1 MKISVKKVTS
11 ILIFLTIFVSILP
24 VQAGFSLETDD
35 DSGIEGYRTMCEKAG
50 GKFVIHSNDGEFAH
64 HECIWPD
71 GDSIDCW
78 TDVGK
83 IAGDSSCTLFI
94 NEDDDSSELVINEP
108 GTDPVDPKA
117 DLYSAITAGELAV
130 AMSAKLPTKAQN
142 QAWCK
147 RNGGTVIEFED
158 GGWACDYPTGDDL
171 ICDGGIID
179 VCHWGWIVE
188 QWVKDMSLSFVGS
201 GEVASPEPGASEI
214 FGSDSI
220 FRAINQ
226 IGPNA
231 LIATDPDV
239 DVDCVI
245 GSEGIFDSQGNSNAL
260 CTENLLELVSGD
272 THIQI
277 VSALGPVEKD
287 CSEINQI
294 VNTQGG
300 TGGYCLF
307 DQDGIVASYT
317 PISLVGTSQPDDAY
331 TPISIV
337 GLHEVLEANCPV
349 GVIEQDG
356 LVHFSCVDNIDMLG
370 HLIEQAGFVAIFA
383 PEGSTNPNSPRGI
396 IESIQHRDI
405 LPGNNYDPTK
415 CIPDF
420 LGCVPDSSLSETAT
434 WATWFGVIAL
444 APISL
449 LLISS
454 ILRKRLMQKADF
466 NGLGNGYTPINI
478 VASVGIG
485 ISVMLIAGFTI
496 RGLTGSGMLNLPRVS
511 SPARPVTIPHPD
523 KLFIEAF
530 GSLGFRL
537 NAAQVE
543 PGDIFIMERIADPN
557 IVPTPP
563 TCADA
568 SELVAPIL
576 IYPADESIY
585 TGKSTGTL
593 SEVEADVVYPSE
605 SCIPDLIKINISE
618 SADFSTKNWNGV
630 DSALVFTLNA
640 DGQLLYE
647 DDSDDI
653 PDCTNFFWKARGSVA
668 GVDGPESAVFTF
680 TTNFEENCAAPENP
694 AGELEPFNPPVTAEK
709 DANCRR
715 GPATVF
721 NELGFLAAGETAIV
735 LGQNAD
741 QTWVFVQLTNLRECW
756 VWEGTLTEDSDFS
769 GVDTLPEPPLPVPP
783 PAEDEPE
790 SDSSEDSDSN
800 SSDDEASSDDE
811 SPPDPP
817 PSSSNGSISGTVFK
831 DSNADGSSSGDDGY
845 AGVSVN
851 LGAGS
856 CNSSGLAS
864 TNTSGNGSFTF
875 SGLSSGSYCLSVVT
889 PSTGSCPRWDH
900 ASTSTNFNITLAEDQ
915 SVSKIIGFDN
925 SACSVD

>member
-1 MKISVKKVTS
+1 MNISVKKVSS
-11 ILIFLTIFVSILP
+11 ILLFLMLFVSIIP

-35 DSGIEGYRTMCEKAG
+35 DSGIEGYRTMCEQAG
-50 GKFVIHSNDGEFAH
+50 GKFVIHSNDGEFAN

-83 IAGDSSCTLFI
+83 IAGDSSCTLYI
-94 NEDDDSSELVINEP
+94 NEDEDSSEIVINEP
-108 GTDPVDPKA
+108 GTDPLDPKA
-117 DLYSAITAGELAV
+117 DLYTPITAGELAV
-130 AMSAKLPTKAQN
+130 AMSAKLPTKEQN
-142 QAWCK
+142 QRWCK
-147 RNGGTVIEFED
+147 RNGGTVIKFED
-158 GGWACDYPTGDDL
+158 GSWACDYPTGDDL

-188 QWVKDMSLSFVGS
+188 QWVKDMSLSLVGS
-201 GEVASPEPGASEI
+201 GEVASPEPGESET
-214 FGSDSI
+214 FGSNSI
-220 FRAINQ
+220 FRVINQ
-226 IGPNA
+226 LGPNA
-231 LIATDPDV
+231 LIAKERDAEI
-239 DVDCVI
+239 DCVV
-245 GSEGIFDSQGNSNAL
+245 SREGIFDSQGNENAL
-260 CTENLLELVSGD
+260 CSENLSELVLGE
-272 THIQI
+272 TQIQV
-277 VSALGPVEKD
+277 VSALGMVEKN
-287 CSEINQI
+287 CSEINRI
-294 VNTQGG
+294 IGAQGDV
-300 TGGYCLF
+300 GGQCIF

-317 PISLVGTSQPDDAY
+317 PITLVGTTEPEDTY
-331 TPISIV
+331 TPIPIV
-337 GLHEVLEANCPV
+337 GLHQVLEANCPV

-356 LVHFSCVDNIDMLG
+356 LVHFSCVDNIDMMG
-370 HLIEQAGFVAIFA
+370 QLIEQAGFVAIFA
-383 PEGSTNPNSPRGI
+383 PEGSSNPNSPRGI

-415 CIPDF
+415 CIPEF

-434 WATWFGVIAL
+434 WLTWFGVIAL
-444 APISL
+444 APISSV
-449 LLISS
+449 ITSS
-454 ILRKRLMQKADF
+454 ILRKRMMQKDDF
-466 NGLGNGYTPINI
+466 NGAGNGYTPITI
-478 VASVGIG
+478 VTSVAVG
-485 ISVMLIAGFTI
+485 ISVMLIAGFAV
-496 RGLTGSGMLNLPRVS
+496 RGLTSSGVLNLPRVS
-511 SPARPVTIPHPD
+511 TSAKPVAIPYPETM
-523 KLFIEAF
+523 FVEAIE
-530 GSLGFRL
+530 SLDNVRDGTSNTAL
-537 NAAQVE
+537 NE
-543 PGDIFIMERIADPN
+543 S
-557 IVPTPP
+557 TLP

-585 TGKSTGTL
+585 TGKSSGTL
-593 SEVEADVVYPSE
+593 SEVEADVVYPSD

-630 DSALVFTLNA
+630 DSALVFTLNS

-647 DDSDDI
+647 DDSDDV
-653 PDCTNFFWKARGSVA
+653 PDCTSFFWKASGSVA
-668 GVDGPESAVFTF
+668 GVDGPESAIFTF

-790 SDSSEDSDSN
+790 SDSSDDSDSK

-817 PSSSNGSISGTVFK
+817 PSSSNASISGTVFK

-864 TNTSGNGSFTF
+864 TNTSGNGGFSF
-875 SGLSSGSYCLSVVT
+875 SGLSAGTYCLSVVT

-900 ASTSTNFNITLAEDQ
+900 ASTSTNFTINLAEDQ